1 MDINLKLLMRLLN
14 KIYLLLFIS
23 LSLGLKAQNY
33 QERQKQLEAQKISI
47 KKEIQQINNLINDS
61 RKKSIGLADELED
74 IQLKI
79 SVRDRLIR
87 INNSQVNNL
96 SNIISNQNERIADL
110 EVDLKKLKDEYSKI
124 VYSSYKKR
132 SSEMKLM
139 FLFASDN
146 INQAFRRF
154 QYFKQYS
161 KYRKEQANKIVS
173 LQEEISNNIDSLDK
187 RKIEKQNVVK
197 ENQSVRQ
204 TLNQDRIRQNN
215 LYNNLLKDQKNYA
228 VEIQEKEKQA
238 RLIDNEIQKLIR
250 LAIAESNN
258 NNNSSNFALTPEG
271 RLISNNFQSNKGRL
285 PWPVREGIITR
296 RFGTQPHPV
305 VRTTTINSNGISIA
319 TSANSIAYSVFEGEV
334 LSVYGFSGGNP
345 GVLIRHGKYISNYQN
360 LSSIFVKKGDKVMA
374 NDEIGIVFTNES
386 TGKTVL
392 KFNIF
397 NELKPENPTIWLAR

>member
-1 MDINLKLLMRLLN
+1 MRLLN

-61 RKKSIGLADELED
+61 RKKSKGLADELED

-96 SNIISNQNERIADL
+96 NNIISNQNERIADL

-161 KYRKEQANKIVS
+161 KYRKEQAHKIVS

-204 TLNQDRIRQNN
+204 TLNQDRIQQNN

-271 RLISNNFQSNKGRL
+271 RLISSNFQSNKGRL
-285 PWPVREGIITR
+285 PWPVREGVITR

>member
-1 MDINLKLLMRLLN
+1 MRLLN

-61 RKKSIGLADELED
+61 RKKSRGLADELED

-96 SNIISNQNERIADL
+96 NNIISNQNERIADL

-204 TLNQDRIRQNN
+204 TLNQDRIQQKN

-271 RLISNNFQSNKGRL
+271 RLISSNFQSNKGRL
-285 PWPVREGIITR
+285 PWPVREGVITR

>member
-1 MDINLKLLMRLLN
+1 MRLLN

-47 KKEIQQINNLINDS
+47 NKEIQQINNLINDS
-61 RKKSIGLADELED
+61 RKKSRGLADELED

-79 SVRDRLIR
+79 SARDRLIR

-96 SNIISNQNERIADL
+96 NNIISNQNERIADL

-173 LQEEISNNIDSLDK
+173 LQEEISKNIDSLDK

-204 TLNQDRIRQNN
+204 TLNQDRIQQNN

-228 VEIQEKEKQA
+228 VEIQEKERQA

-285 PWPVREGIITR
+285 PWPVREGVITR

>member
-1 MDINLKLLMRLLN
+1 MRLLN

-61 RKKSIGLADELED
+61 RKKSRGLADELED

-96 SNIISNQNERIADL
+96 NNIISNQNERIADL

-124 VYSSYKKR
+124 VFSSYKKR

-204 TLNQDRIRQNN
+204 TLNQDRIQQNN

-271 RLISNNFQSNKGRL
+271 RLISSNFQSNKGRL
-285 PWPVREGIITR
+285 PWPVREGVITR
-296 RFGTQPHPV
+296 KFGTQPHPV

-386 TGKTVL
+386 TGKTIL

>member
-1 MDINLKLLMRLLN
+1 MRLLN
-14 KIYLLLFIS
+14 KIYLLLFIF

-47 KKEIQQINNLINDS
+47 NKEIQQINNLINDS
-61 RKKSIGLADELED
+61 RKKSRGLADELED

-96 SNIISNQNERIADL
+96 NNIISNQNERIADL

-139 FLFASDN
+139 FLFAYDN

-161 KYRKEQANKIVS
+161 KSRKEQANKIVS
-173 LQEEISNNIDSLDK
+173 LQEEISKNIDSLDK

-204 TLNQDRIRQNN
+204 TLNQDRIKQNN
-215 LYNNLLKDQKNYA
+215 LYNNLLNDQKNYA
-228 VEIQEKEKQA
+228 VEIQEKDKQA

-285 PWPVREGIITR
+285 PWPVREGVITR

>member
-1 MDINLKLLMRLLN
+1 MRLLN
-14 KIYLLLFIS
+14 KIFLLLFIS

-61 RKKSIGLADELED
+61 RKKSRGLADQIED

-87 INNSQVNNL
+87 INNYQVNNL
-96 SNIISNQNERIADL
+96 NNIISNQNERIADL

-204 TLNQDRIRQNN
+204 TLNQDRIQQNN

-258 NNNSSNFALTPEG
+258 NNNFSNFALTPEG
-271 RLISNNFQSNKGRL
+271 RLISSNFQSNKGRL
-285 PWPVREGIITR
+285 PWPVREGVITR

>member
-1 MDINLKLLMRLLN
+1 MRLLN

-61 RKKSIGLADELED
+61 RKKSRGLADELED

-96 SNIISNQNERIADL
+96 NNIISNQNERIADL

-173 LQEEISNNIDSLDK
+173 LQEEISKNIDSLDK

-204 TLNQDRIRQNN
+204 TLNQDRIKQNN
-215 LYNNLLKDQKNYA
+215 LYNNLLNDQKNYA
-228 VEIQEKEKQA
+228 VEIQEKDKQA

-271 RLISNNFQSNKGRL
+271 RLISSNFQSNKGRL
-285 PWPVREGIITR
+285 PWPVREGVITR

>member
-1 MDINLKLLMRLLN
+1 
-14 KIYLLLFIS
+14 
-23 LSLGLKAQNY
+23 
-33 QERQKQLEAQKISI
+33 
-47 KKEIQQINNLINDS
+47 
-61 RKKSIGLADELED
+61 
-74 IQLKI
+74 
-79 SVRDRLIR
+79 
-87 INNSQVNNL
+87 
-96 SNIISNQNERIADL
+96 
-110 EVDLKKLKDEYSKI
+110 
-124 VYSSYKKR
+124 
-132 SSEMKLM
+132 MKLM

-161 KYRKEQANKIVS
+161 KYRKEQADKIVS
-173 LQEEISNNIDSLDK
+173 IQEEIYSNIDSLDK

-197 ENQSVRQ
+197 ENQSVIQ
-204 TLNQDRIRQNN
+204 TLNQDRVQQNN

-228 VEIQEKEKQA
+228 VEIQEKEKQS

-271 RLISNNFQSNKGRL
+271 RLISSNFQSNKGRL
-285 PWPVREGIITR
+285 PWPVREGVITR

>member
-1 MDINLKLLMRLLN
+1 MRLLN

-61 RKKSIGLADELED
+61 RKKSRSLADELED

-96 SNIISNQNERIADL
+96 NNIISNQNERIADL

-124 VYSSYKKR
+124 VFSSYKKR

-204 TLNQDRIRQNN
+204 TLNQDRIQQNN

-271 RLISNNFQSNKGRL
+271 RLISSNFQSNKGRL
-285 PWPVREGIITR
+285 PWPVREGVITR